1 LRLKAMHLG
10 RWMRQISD
18 GVPEDAKDQPM
29 NGNITAS
36 YLDGN
41 SNGRLHL
48 QHGPIDLIIGVG
60 DSDDAGDVATQR
72 QRAGAFNAAYRRF
85 ATVLDELVSELAL
98 LKMPHSAANPYPNT
112 PVAKRMVN
120 AVAHFSSHHFI
131 TPMAAVAGA
140 VADEVVSTILAA
152 CPDGGPSRL
161 YVNNGGDIALHLQ
174 NNEAFEIGI
183 ANEYGAALGRF
194 RISSQEPNRG
204 IATSGRGGRSLSMGV
219 ADSVTVIARSAALAD
234 AAATLIGNAVDLPGH
249 PAIQRAPAI
258 RIKDDSDLGNR
269 LVVTACGTLDDGD
282 ISDAL
287 NAGER
292 LARSFMAQGL
302 IARSAL
308 FLNGRSRIVTSDPI
322 PLFATNSAAFIPE
335 ERHHA

>member
-1 LRLKAMHLG
+1 MHRG
-10 RWMRQISD
+10 RWTRQISD
-18 GVPEDAKDQPM
+18 GAREDAKDQRM
-29 NGNITAS
+29 NGSMTAS
-36 YLDGN
+36 YLDGD

-60 DSDDAGDVATQR
+60 DSDDAGDAATQR
-72 QRAGAFNAAYRRF
+72 QRAFAFNAAYRRF

-120 AVAHFSSHHFI
+120 AVAHFSNHHFI

-140 VADEVVSTILAA
+140 VADEIVSAILAA
-152 CPDGGPSRL
+152 CPDGDCPSRL
-161 YVNNGGDIALHLQ
+161 YVNNGGDIAVHLQ

-183 ANEYGAALGRF
+183 ASGDGAALGRF
-194 RISSQEPNRG
+194 RIGSQEPNRG
-204 IATSGRGGRSLSMGV
+204 IATSGRGGRSLSMGI

-249 PAIQRAPAI
+249 AAVARAKANS
-258 RIKDDSDLGNR
+258 IKDDSDLGNR
-269 LVVTACGTLDDGD
+269 LVVTACGSLDDSD
-282 ISDAL
+282 ISEAL
-287 NAGER
+287 NGGER
-292 LARSFMAQGL
+292 LARSFMAQRL

-308 FLNGRSRIVTSDPI
+308 FLKGRSRIVTPDPI
-322 PLFATNSAAFIPE
+322 PLFAIDRAPLTPE
-335 ERHHA
+335 ERHYA